1 VTSTSGK
8 LELEYAGEERSEAE
22 VVRGLLKRALRAVF
36 DGLVPLEGMASVID
50 SFHQGWKVEIA
61 ADMRAADYLDG
72 LDEIRGLREAAAQ
85 LAGGDTPERLA
96 SAIEFL
102 LEGLHLS
109 NRLNKTETER
119 GARYG
124 RT

>member
-1 VTSTSGK
+1 MQ
-8 LELEYAGEERSEAE
+8 
-22 VVRGLLKRALRAVF
+22 RALRTVF
-36 DGLVPLEGMASVID
+36 DGIVPLEGMASVID
-50 SFHQGWKVEIA
+50 SFQQGWKVEVA
-61 ADMRAADYLDG
+61 GDMRATDYLDG
-72 LDEIRGLREAAAQ
+72 LDEIPGLRDAAAR

-96 SAIEFL
+96 AAIEFL

-124 RT
+124 RA